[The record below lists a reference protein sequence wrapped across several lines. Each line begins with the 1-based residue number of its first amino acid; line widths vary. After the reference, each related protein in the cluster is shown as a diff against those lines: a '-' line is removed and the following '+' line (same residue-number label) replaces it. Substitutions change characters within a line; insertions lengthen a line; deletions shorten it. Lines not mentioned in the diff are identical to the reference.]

1 MSVCALERRLY
12 ARACSIGLSVKVF
25 IFGNRKKINNVTNYS
40 AIKMGKC
47 PRELFMTA
55 ETVTENI
62 IDTDYPI

>member
-1 MSVCALERRLY
+1 MHSSDVCMHVHVPLACLLRSLSLETE
-12 ARACSIGLSVKVF
+12 
-25 IFGNRKKINNVTNYS
+25 KKINNVTNYS

-55 ETVTENI
+55 ETVTGNI